1 MDATGE
7 APRGTTVVPTQQ
19 LAERFAA
26 LRAAWLEVAADLATV
41 GPVNELL
48 MTRLDSLEEIGVAS
62 ENDLLCIAED
72 AAQVALQVTT
82 AEGARTLSKRLRRAV
97 YEYLLALDATVDAA
111 AVLEAQPVAAA
122 SPSARPGSMMIGLE
136 EVAEAQPQPAPDGPD
151 GAWTLDAPAGADADP
166 AAGVDDLVL
175 AESVV
180 LTVPAGIEDG
190 NGGGHNGASGEGLE
204 EEHEGPPVPDETE
217 ALAAGSDEAEP
228 GGIATSAGAEVGDE
242 GSGSADAP
250 SDSGSDEGAAPTL
263 AAGLEVDA
271 ERLSEGEPEPDR
283 AEAGEDGD
291 VGEPAAIR
299 RQLVVIRPED
309 APAASEPLAGAAPG
323 PAAAAA
329 EPTAAAPEPVAAAL
343 DPAAAAPAPP
353 VPAARPDG
361 SRVPPRVPRETP
373 PPPAAVVVPS
383 YRAWAD
389 VIAAATEPEPAPAT
403 APPPPPPSPEED
415 APDGAAPDAKA
426 AEPEARLAVLAD
438 PDQPLLVDV
447 PIFDPQSLEQP
458 APAAAD
464 PPQDRAQDWPDGVVP
479 ENGGGSAADL
489 AETGGWSVRKSPRQQ
504 LLSARMAEKR
514 RAQAVQAAEEA
525 IALAEADNKGGR
537 RRRER
542 APEPLNPGAIPLQ
555 VDELVHRKKGADAAA
570 LLQRAAQELG
580 GPELTELAMVAGDRL
595 RELGQTKPAIN
606 CYLAGWRADPLNE
619 APLWR
624 LAETC
629 LSDHS
634 DHSVEQGVGYLERIA
649 DLMRARGD
657 DEGAIAVYR
666 RILTVAPHT
675 KEVREVLRHVHATGR
690 LLD

>member
-1 MDATGE
+1 M
-7 APRGTTVVPTQQ
+7 VVPTQA

-48 MTRLDSLEEIGVAS
+48 MTRLDSLEEIGVAG

-97 YEYLLALDATVDAA
+97 YEYLLALDATTDAA
-111 AVLEAQPVAAA
+111 AVQEAQPVEAAA
-122 SPSARPGSMMIGLE
+122 PSARPGSMMIGLE
-136 EVAEAQPQPAPDGPD
+136 EVAEAQPQTAPDGPD
-151 GAWTLDAPAGADADP
+151 GAWTLDVPAGADGDP
-166 AAGVDDLVL
+166 AAGVDDQVL

-180 LTVPAGIEDG
+180 LTIPAVIEDG
-190 NGGGHNGASGEGLE
+190 NGAGHNGAPGEGLE
-204 EEHEGPPVPDETE
+204 EERVSPRTLGEADA
-217 ALAAGSDEAEP
+217 ALAAPAEADA
-228 GGIATSAGAEVGDE
+228 GGIATPAGAEAGDE
-242 GSGSADAP
+242 GLDSTDAP
-250 SDSGSDEGAAPTL
+250 PDSLPDDDAAPAL
-263 AAGLEVDA
+263 AAGLEVDVDG
-271 ERLSEGEPEPDR
+271 LSEGAPEPDL
-283 AEAGEDGD
+283 EDAGDDGD
-291 VGEPAAIR
+291 AGEPAAIR
-299 RQLVVIRPED
+299 PQLVVVRPED
-309 APAASEPLAGAAPG
+309 VPAASEPLAADPV
-323 PAAAAA
+323 AAAA
-329 EPTAAAPEPVAAAL
+329 EPGDPAAEPVAAAA
-343 DPAAAAPAPP
+343 DAAAPSLAPSVP
-353 VPAARPDG
+353 VAKPEV

-389 VIAAATEPEPAPAT
+389 VIAAATEAEPAPAT
-403 APPPPPPSPEED
+403 APPPPPPSAEEE
-415 APDGAAPDAKA
+415 ALEAPGPDGAAV
-426 AEPEARLAVLAD
+426 EPEARLAVLAD
-438 PDQPLLVDV
+438 PDQPLLVEV
-447 PIFDPQSLEQP
+447 PIFDPRSVEQP
-458 APAAAD
+458 APAAD
-464 PPQDRAQDWPDGVVP
+464 PHQDGTQDWPDGVVP
-479 ENGGGSAADL
+479 ENGGGSASDI

-514 RAQAVQAAEEA
+514 RAEAVKAAEEA

-542 APEPLNPGAIPLQ
+542 APEPLNPGAVPLQ
-555 VDELVHRKKGADAAA
+555 VDELIHRKKGADAAA

-580 GPELTELAMVAGDRL
+580 GPELTELAMAAGDRL
-595 RELGQTKPAIN
+595 RDLGQAKPAIN

-629 LSDHS
+629 LGDHS
-634 DHSVEQGVGYLERIA
+634 DHSKEQGVGYLERIA

-666 RILTVAPHT
+666 RILTVAPDT
-675 KEVREVLRHVHATGR
+675 KEVREVLRQVHATGR